1 MLVPDRLS
9 SSWSTYHRDVIH
21 REGLV
26 ASDGKRWRIPAIQSE
41 RRIAETNC
49 VVQQRYVGCH
59 VLDARTSFGIDNQF
73 PQAVRPSDRPT
84 VRLWRT
90 PPLAGRYKRGSGLR
104 TRHRSGRWAATPCAR
119 ASPPSGKRRALPP
132 TDDPSCPPTGRRA

>member
-21 REGLV
+21 CEGLV

-41 RRIAETNC
+41 RRIAETDC

-90 PPLAGRYKRGSGLR
+90 PPLAGRDKRG
-104 TRHRSGRWAATPCAR
+104 ATTGS
-119 ASPPSGKRRALPP
+119 SPAFGSPSVGSPINVPATGKERVGGWKP
-132 TDDPSCPPTGRRA
+132 